1 MKTRV
6 FIIVVIF
13 LCQTWALIA
22 QNFPAQNLQNG
33 QWLKEWILV
42 GPVHLEKQ
50 DEPSGGQW
58 KHIPGFETDYLQ
70 SVGGEKSPVLK
81 DGKTVEFK
89 GGKAKC
95 ILFHSP
101 DSMVNL
107 DLALSKDAPVLAYG
121 YTEVEAPEEGIKILA
136 LGSNDGCRLWLNGEQ
151 IWDVPTER
159 GLFADDDMIPV
170 MLKKGKN
177 TILIKVEERGNSWGF
192 CMRFLPFSITDFSK
206 NGKLF
211 SVTPKTDGTL

>member
-1 MKTRV
+1 VDTYS
-6 FIIVVIF
+6 
-13 LCQTWALIA
+13 W
-22 QNFPAQNLQNG
+22 
-33 QWLKEWILV
+33 
-42 GPVHLEKQ
+42 
-50 DEPSGGQW
+50 
-58 KHIPGFETDYLQ
+58 FETDYLQ
-70 SVGGEKSPVLK
+70 TVGGEKNPVLK
-81 DGKTVEFK
+81 DGTTIKYK
-89 GGKAKC
+89 GGTAKC

-121 YTEVEAPEEGIKILA
+121 YTEIEAPEEGIKILA

-159 GLFADDDMIPV
+159 GLFADDDLIPV

-211 SVTPKTDGTL
+211 SVIPKADRTVQLKSSFTEPVLSRLIKECEIEVVSDQNEPIIKEIRKQDFTRSLLLNTVDYKGTR